1 MFVDKLPTQVR
12 VILAALP
19 ELSLDELAKKAESIM
34 QVAHSNLGQAGL
46 AAEKRS
52 QPEEINNHLTQILIN
67 QHLEEKLS
75 RLTETENNLQDR
87 GTIGLSISQQSSSP
101 AQPPSTW
108 QQPPQSRELYNQGTF
123 SAPRQQQSYRP

>member
-12 VILAALP
+12 VILVALP
-19 ELSLDELAKKAESIM
+19 ELSCDELAKKAENIM
-34 QVAHSNLGQAGL
+34 QVAHFNLGQAGL

-52 QPEEINNHLTQILIN
+52 QTEINNHLTQILIN

-75 RLTETENNLQDR
+75 RLTETVNNLQDR
-87 GTIGLSISQQSSSP
+87 GKISISQQSSSS

-108 QQPPQSRELYNQGTF
+108 QQPPHSREFYNQGAF
-123 SAPRQQQSYRP
+123 SAPRQQ